1 MTTARNVVI
10 TGAAGGISS
19 EITNRFLQNG
29 DTVLA
34 SDLYQETLDEWRTRW
49 DSDGANP
56 SLHTFP
62 ADVSDEASLADLAEA
77 ARERLGTVDVL
88 INAAGHFP
96 QTPFEKISGEEWRR
110 VVEVNLSGTFY
121 TVQALLPLIK
131 QSERGRI
138 INIGSGGMFFGVP
151 MQAHYIASKAGV
163 MGLTRVLARELGNDY
178 PITVNLVTP
187 GLVVTPAAAA
197 VLPEPLLAMQ
207 RNMRSFHRDEV
218 PDDVVGSVFFL
229 ASDDAAFITGQ
240 TLNVDGGLTM
250 W

>member
-1 MTTARNVVI
+1 MSTPRNVLI
-10 TGAAGGISS
+10 TGAAGGICS
-19 EITNRFLQNG
+19 EIVDRFLRNG

-34 SDLYQETLDEWRTRW
+34 SDLSQQRLDEWRSRW
-49 DSDGANP
+49 DGNGENP

-62 ADVSDEASLADLAEA
+62 ADVADEASLGALAEA
-77 ARERLGTVDVL
+77 AESRIGGIDVL

-96 QTPFEKISGEEWRR
+96 QNAVEDISGEEWRR
-110 VVEVNLSGTFY
+110 VIEVNLSGTFY
-121 TVQALLPLIK
+121 TVKALLPLIK
-131 QSERGRI
+131 RSERGRI

-151 MQAHYIASKAGV
+151 RQAHYIAAKAGV
-163 MGLTRVLARELGNDY
+163 MGLTRVLARELGNDSS
-178 PITVNLVTP
+178 ITVNLVTP

-197 VLPEPLLAMQ
+197 VLPEPLLQMQ
-207 RNMRSFHRDEV
+207 RNMRSFHRDEL